1 MRSGHIVY
9 KVNNLQLAVEE
20 WESKGFEVE
29 YILVR
34 ELTLSYYKIREYQ
47 K

>member
-29 YILVR
+29 YGR
-34 ELTLSYYKIREYQ
+34 KENPTK
-47 K
+47 